1 MKTGLGIIGTGRWAA
16 AHAEAARRSESVQL
30 VACFSRSDERREAFA
45 HQHGLRSCGS
55 LGELLSD
62 REVEAVVISSPN
74 DAHAFHLEA
83 ALQAGRPALV
93 DKPMGVGTAEAVAV
107 WRLASKAKVPVG
119 VAHHP
124 RRLAGHR
131 VAKELIESGRLGWVR
146 TAYANF
152 SNARGARL
160 AKDAWHRTA
169 RGSEAGVLIQVG
181 IHQVDN
187 LHFLL
192 GPPRQVNARFAYGSE
207 GLGLPDLAL
216 VTIVHAGGAMSV
228 VASSWT
234 TPSYYRL
241 DLLATEGNLEYRL
254 DHAGWT
260 TPEIDSGSELIWEQP
275 GRGREV
281 VELVKGDPL
290 REQLE
295 ELGAAARHGTPMG
308 VSVVDGLW
316 ATVVVEAAVRSAAN
330 EGAVVEVTD
339 LLAAAGAD
347 LAGLVANSGL

>member
-1 MKTGLGIIGTGRWAA
+1 MKTGLGMIGTGRWAA
-16 AHAEAARRSESVQL
+16 AHAEAARRSEAVQM
-30 VACFSRSDERREAFA
+30 VACFSPSAERREAFA
-45 HQHGLRSCGS
+45 HQQGLRSRGS
-55 LGELLSD
+55 LDELLSD
-62 REVEAVVISSPN
+62 PEVEGVVISSPN
-74 DAHAFHLEA
+74 DSHAAHLEA
-83 ALQAGRPALV
+83 ALAAGKPVLV
-93 DKPMGVGTAEAVAV
+93 DKPMAVNTAEAVAV
-107 WRLASKAKVPVG
+107 WRLATDTKVPVG

-131 VAKELIESGRLGWVR
+131 AAKKLIESGRLGRVR

-152 SNARGARL
+152 SNARGAHL
-160 AKDAWHRTA
+160 AEDAWHRTA

-187 LHFLL
+187 LHYLL

-216 VTIVHAGGAMSV
+216 VTVVHAGGAMSV

-254 DHAGWT
+254 EHAGWT
-260 TPEIDSGSELIWEQP
+260 TAEVDAGSELIWEQP
-275 GRGREV
+275 GRGREM
-281 VELVKGDPL
+281 VELEKGDPL

-295 ELGAAARHGTPMG
+295 ELGAAARQGTPMG

-330 EGAVVEVTD
+330 DGAVVEVAD

-347 LAGLVANSGL
+347 PAGLVANSGL